1 MHTGILGA
9 RIKKM
14 IFAHARVYCSED
26 VMTSQDMFVDEPLNK
41 LTSVAV
47 LNDLVSARDLPEDYY
62 FDWVKII
69 MQLEREGQ
77 NMPKI
82 SKRTG
87 IPECR
92 IKGWKLQGYRV
103 RLEDGLPVI
112 KLWLAVT
119 RKKVHEL
126 PIVYRYDPKAVI
138 SGA

>member
-1 MHTGILGA
+1 M
-9 RIKKM
+9 
-14 IFAHARVYCSED
+14 S
-26 VMTSQDMFVDEPLNK
+26 SQDLFVDEPLKNMS
-41 LTSVAV
+41 SVKV
-47 LNDLVSARDLPEDYY
+47 LNDLASAPELPKDYY
-62 FDWVKII
+62 IDWVKII

-77 NMPKI
+77 NTPKI

-119 RKKVHEL
+119 SKTIAEL
-126 PIVYRYDPKAVI
+126 PIAFKYDPRARV
-138 SGA
+138 SGV

>member
-1 MHTGILGA
+1 
-9 RIKKM
+9 
-14 IFAHARVYCSED
+14 
-26 VMTSQDMFVDEPLNK
+26 MTDQNDFFVDAPLK
-41 LTSVAV
+41 EITSITV
-47 LNDLVSARDLPEDYY
+47 LNDLANGPVLPKDYY
-62 FDWVKII
+62 IDWVKII

-112 KLWLAVT
+112 KLWVAVT
-119 RKKVHEL
+119 SKTIAEL
-126 PIVYRYDPKAVI
+126 PIAFKYDPRANI
-138 SGA
+138 SGV